1 MKSSFSQDIF
11 AGDAD
16 EGNEIKEILAMPK
29 KKKWVVV
36 SLPLT
41 RPFAITI
48 IQIKSFSN
56 LKGDLNG

>member
-29 KKKWVVV
+29 KKKWWW
-36 SLPLT
+36 
-41 RPFAITI
+41 
-48 IQIKSFSN
+48 
-56 LKGDLNG
+56 